1 MWMQNFT
8 DDNLQKMLESEHGGM
23 VEVLSDAYALSG
35 KIKFLD
41 AARRFTRDNF
51 AAAMSGNR
59 DDLSGR
65 HSNFHVPMAVGA
77 AIHYLYSGD
86 ERSGKTVTISM
97 F

>member
-59 DDLSGR
+59 D
-65 HSNFHVPMAVGA
+65 
-77 AIHYLYSGD
+77 IYLAGILIFMC
-86 ERSGKTVTISM
+86 RWR
-97 F
+97 

>member
-1 MWMQNFT
+1 
-8 DDNLQKMLESEHGGM
+8 M

-65 HSNFHVPMAVGA
+65 HSNFSCADGGRCSHSLFV
-77 AIHYLYSGD
+77 
-86 ERSGKTVTISM
+86 
-97 F
+97 